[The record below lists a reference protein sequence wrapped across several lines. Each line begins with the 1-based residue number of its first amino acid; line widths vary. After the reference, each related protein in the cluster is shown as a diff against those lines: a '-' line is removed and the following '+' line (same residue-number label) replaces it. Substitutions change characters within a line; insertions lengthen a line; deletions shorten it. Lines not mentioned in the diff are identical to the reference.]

1 MGCNDAWR
9 ETGVEIEVLCRM
21 ELSIRTLLPR
31 LPWILSPQTGIR
43 QFVAHTRTHSIPTGF
58 TFIRKKHN
66 MIMETTMR
74 FSQSMNLPFFCFHVS
89 CFHATGVNHKL
100 EKVWREFSNIVSV
113 PLLFLLWPFLI
124 DRPLLFT
131 FRYFVIFLLPWP
143 STFDQGNRL
152 LFFGWPEKEEDLTA
166 TLNLDPF
173 TSLRL
178 TYLFGFLNYHFQQY
192 KHSFHRDY
200 IFRCNHVLKT

>member
-58 TFIRKKHN
+58 TFIRKKN
-66 MIMETTMR
+66 ITWSWKQQWDSVNQWICR
-74 FSQSMNLPFFCFHVS
+74 SFVL

-113 PLLFLLWPFLI
+113 PLLFYFDLLSLI
-124 DRPLLFT
+124 DHCFLLFDI
-131 FRYFVIFLLPWP
+131 YFVIFLLPWP

-152 LFFGWPEKEEDLTA
+152 LFFGRPEKEEDLTA

-178 TYLFGFLNYHFQQY
+178 TYLFGFLNYYFQQY
-192 KHSFHRDY
+192 KHSF
-200 IFRCNHVLKT
+200 

>member
-58 TFIRKKHN
+58 TFIRKNITWSWKQQWDSVN
-66 MIMETTMR
+66 QWICR
-74 FSQSMNLPFFCFHVS
+74 SFVL

-113 PLLFLLWPFLI
+113 PLLFYFDLLSLI
-124 DRPLLFT
+124 DHCFLLF
-131 FRYFVIFLLPWP
+131 VILLFSFYLDLLPLIRA
-143 STFDQGNRL
+143 TVCYFLG
-152 LFFGWPEKEEDLTA
+152 DL
-166 TLNLDPF
+166 
-173 TSLRL
+173 RR
-178 TYLFGFLNYHFQQY
+178 
-192 KHSFHRDY
+192 KR
-200 IFRCNHVLKT
+200 I

>member
-58 TFIRKKHN
+58 TFIREKNITWSWKQQWDSVN
-66 MIMETTMR
+66 QWICR
-74 FSQSMNLPFFCFHVS
+74 SFVL

-113 PLLFLLWPFLI
+113 PLLFYFDLLSLI
-124 DRPLLFT
+124 DHCFLL

-152 LFFGWPEKEEDLTA
+152 LFFGWPEKGEDLTA

-178 TYLFGFLNYHFQQY
+178 TYLFGFLNYYFQQY
-192 KHSFHRDY
+192 KHSF
-200 IFRCNHVLKT
+200 